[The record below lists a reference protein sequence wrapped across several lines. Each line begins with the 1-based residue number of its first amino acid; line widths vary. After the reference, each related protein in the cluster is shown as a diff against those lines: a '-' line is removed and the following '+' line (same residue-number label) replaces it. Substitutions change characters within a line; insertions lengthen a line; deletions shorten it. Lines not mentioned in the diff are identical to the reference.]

1 MATRTLT
8 ASLALVIGL
17 AACAAPSQPFLDSAR
32 SMCASGN
39 QTQCGMISGLQAQV
53 NAEHQQQSEKV
64 AAGILL
70 GLGAAAAGAAAGYA
84 ASHPTYYYTPVV
96 VCRWNCW

>member
-1 MATRTLT
+1 MAIRTVC
-8 ASLALVIGL
+8 ASLAVVMGL

-32 SMCASGN
+32 SMCAAGN
-39 QTQCGMISGLQAQV
+39 QTQCEMIPRIEAQV
-53 NAEHQQQSEKV
+53 NLEHQQQSEKV

-84 ASHPTYYYTPVV
+84 AAHPTYYYTPVV

>member
-1 MATRTLT
+1 MIISR
-8 ASLALVIGL
+8 LAPAVALLV
-17 AACAAPSQPFLDSAR
+17 AACVAPSQPFLDQAR
-32 SMCASGN
+32 AGCLAGDRF
-39 QTQCGMISGLQAQV
+39 QCSNVPTLQSQM
-53 NAEHQQQSEKV
+53 NAEHAQQSRQV

-96 VCRWNCW
+96 VCRGWYC